1 MQKINRSNLAFDMYY
16 SSGKNEAAGE
26 KIAEITTIVRDRT
39 TGEEVT
45 TATFK
50 RITSKDRSQKFDLGV
65 IRLSRGND
73 QFCTSVIEHY
83 RKDVEGQFKNLMAD
97 VSDVLESGLNNST
110 WIGTYGLRIMGD
122 ISAENYLPESVL
134 ALVGKKP
141 VEQPA
146 AEVGK

>member
-1 MQKINRSNLAFDMYY
+1 MEKINRSNLVFDMYY
-16 SSGKNEAAGE
+16 SSGKNAAAGE
-26 KIAEITTIVRDRT
+26 KIAEITAIVRDRA

-50 RITSKDRSQKFDLGV
+50 RITGKDRSQKFDLGV

-83 RKDVEGQFKNLMAD
+83 RKDVEGQFKNLMIE

-122 ISAENYLPESVL
+122 MSAEQYLPESVL

-141 VEQPA
+141 IEQPT
-146 AEVGK
+146 AEVSK